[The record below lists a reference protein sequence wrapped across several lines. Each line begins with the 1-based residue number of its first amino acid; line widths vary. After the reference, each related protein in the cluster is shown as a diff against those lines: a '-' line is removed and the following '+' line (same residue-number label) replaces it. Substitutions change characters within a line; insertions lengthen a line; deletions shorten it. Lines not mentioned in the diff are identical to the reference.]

1 MFTFQSLRHRQ
12 ITSEFPTV
20 PSLHLLPHNQ
30 VQFAIATATITI
42 AAPNSLSTTVLPSN
56 TYQSRKPCQ
65 TSKSNDPFQ
74 GLSTIN
80 KILQN
85 RSSNIAKKLSMVQG
99 GRSIHP
105 RSIDAAAATTT
116 NVTATAEHTESG
128 PASIDVLKFSA
139 STGEVV
145 GPPKKTS
152 CCKVMWHFT
161 ADFAD
166 SCDYP
171 KWLFHSVY
179 CMNGTSCLHK
189 NNLEC
194 MLLQSHVFFLCRLI
208 DQVGSFY

>member
-1 MFTFQSLRHRQ
+1 MFCLSSSVLKINCLFTFQSLRHRQ

-116 NVTATAEHTESG
+116 NVTATAAT
-128 PASIDVLKFSA
+128 
-139 STGEVV
+139 
-145 GPPKKTS
+145 
-152 CCKVMWHFT
+152 T
-161 ADFAD
+161 AD
-166 SCDYP
+166 
-171 KWLFHSVY
+171 
-179 CMNGTSCLHK
+179 GEK
-189 NNLEC
+189 NI
-194 MLLQSHVFFLCRLI
+194 QSPVRRRLTFSNF
-208 DQVGSFY
+208 QHQREKLSARQKRQAAAK